1 MKKVSL
7 ADQLRVAAKANR
19 EIVLPDGARTNRSW
33 PLCMQC
39 LREVDAVNLEDISS
53 KGCEIRAKCHDK
65 EEAYRVTWELSVA
78 DTSVPILDDVNVGW
92 AIKRAMA
99 DFSPFMPEH
108 QFDFSS
114 KR

>member
-1 MKKVSL
+1 MKKIKLSE
-7 ADQLRVAAKANR
+7 QLRKAAKTNR
-19 EIVLPDGARTNRSW
+19 ELVLPSGARTNRTW
-33 PLCMQC
+33 PLCMVC
-39 LREVDAVNLEDISS
+39 LREVDAVNLMDASTT
-53 KGCEIRAKCHDK
+53 GCEIKASCHGK
-65 EEAYRVTWELSVA
+65 EDYYKVVWDLSVA
-78 DTSVPILDDVNVGW
+78 DTSKDILDDVNVGW